1 MINVFS
7 YQIWNIKFFC
17 FVFYPFSFVPKN
29 HLILNDTWFSNIYL
43 PVKLWSF
50 KMISMIIWVKTLK
63 WNRESHLFKDLSSTL
78 WECKLNFFQFWLWL
92 FKLNILKFKFSFW
105 SFWFLFVLTHSLLL
119 TEWKV
124 INQVSH
130 FITLRLT
137 TCEFS
142 MNFSLKFFFLW
153 YDLWFIFV

>member
-1 MINVFS
+1 M
-7 YQIWNIKFFC
+7 FC
-17 FVFYPFSFVPKN
+17 FLSIFFSSKKSFSFKWHVIFE
-29 HLILNDTWFSNIYL
+29 HLFTSET
-43 PVKLWSF
+43 WSF
-50 KMISMIIWVKTLK
+50 KMISIIIWVKTLK
-63 WNRESHLFKDLSSTL
+63 WNRESHLFFDLSSTL

-92 FKLNILKFKFSFW
+92 FELNVLKFKFSSW

-119 TEWKV
+119 IEWKV

-142 MNFSLKFFFLW
+142 MNFSLKSFFL
-153 YDLWFIFV
+153 